1 MSFFK
6 AGLIGC
12 PVYHSRSP
20 LIYAELFKKHG
31 IDGSFSVIEITES
44 GLPRIREIVS
54 KRGLNAF
61 AVTMPHKKA
70 IIQYLDEISP
80 DARELGSVNFV
91 TVKNGRLCGYST
103 DGDGFLSAL
112 TEAGA
117 SVKHKNVHIY
127 GYGGAAASVVY
138 SLKQVGA
145 NITVSG
151 RDVDKVNAFSKTFGI
166 SKAEGINL
174 EECDIFINATPLGM
188 QGKHNFSDFVFLDNA
203 ESSLYVCDL
212 VYAPLETELIKNAKK
227 RGLKTQNGIPMLKK
241 QAEIAFNIMLKSIDD

>member
-20 LIYAELFKKHG
+20 LIYAELFKKYG
-31 IDGSFSVIEITES
+31 LDGSFSVIEVTES
-44 GLPRIREIVS
+44 ELPRIRETVS

-70 IIQYLDEISP
+70 IIQYLDDISP

-91 TVKNGRLCGYST
+91 TVKNGWLFGYST
-103 DGDGFLSAL
+103 DGDGFLSSL
-112 TEAGA
+112 TEAGI

-138 SLKQVGA
+138 SLKRAGA
-145 NITVSG
+145 NIAVSG
-151 RDVDKVNAFSKTFGI
+151 RNTDKVNAFSEAFGI
-166 SKAEGINL
+166 SKSEGINL
-174 EECDIFINATPLGM
+174 EACDIFINATPLGM
-188 QGKHNFSDFVFLDNA
+188 QGKHNFSGFGFLDNA
-203 ESSLYVCDL
+203 KSDLYVCDL

-227 RGLKTQNGIPMLKK
+227 RGLKTQNGMPMLKK
-241 QAEIAFNIMLKSIDD
+241 QAEIAFNIMLENADD